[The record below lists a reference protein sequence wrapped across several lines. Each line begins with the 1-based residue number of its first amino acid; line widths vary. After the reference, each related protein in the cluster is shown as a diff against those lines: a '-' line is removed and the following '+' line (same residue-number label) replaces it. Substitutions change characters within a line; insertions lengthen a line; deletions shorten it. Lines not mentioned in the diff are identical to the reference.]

1 MSDRYGLLCVLRLC
15 RCVENIMKNV
25 HCDYYSVVIEVN
37 VNHHFLHVWDNFGC
51 SLNDQQRATPTIRSL
66 FDQTGLQVIAVTRH
80 NGPPDPR

>member
-1 MSDRYGLLCVLRLC
+1 MTDMDYCVYIKALSLCG
-15 RCVENIMKNV
+15 NIMKNV

-37 VNHHFLHVWDNFGC
+37 VNHFLHVWDNFGC
-51 SLNDQQRATPTIRSL
+51 FLNDQQRATPTIRSL